1 MVGLGET
8 NEEVE
13 EVLRDL
19 HNVGCDVVTI
29 GQYLQAA
36 RLKLPVR
43 RFVTPEEFESYVTYG
58 KSIDLNHVYSG
69 PFVRSSY
76 NADALLGEMRGK

>member
-8 NEEVE
+8 NEEVH
-13 EVLRDL
+13 EVLTDL
-19 HNVGCDVVTI
+19 HEVGCDVVTI
-29 GQYLQAA
+29 GQYLQAQ

-43 RFVTPEEFESYVTYG
+43 RFVTPEEFEEYVTFG
-58 KSIDLNHVYSG
+58 KTFGLNHIYSG

-76 NADALLGEMRGK
+76 NADTLLGEMRGS